1 MTKIVSQIIGCGS
14 YLPERI
20 VSNDEL
26 ATRIETSDEWIR
38 DRTGI
43 RQRHLA
49 ADGEVTSDLATVAA
63 QRALEHAG
71 ITGEEVDLIIV
82 ATTTPDLTFP
92 ATAVAVQA
100 NLGITQGA
108 AFDLQAVCSGF
119 IYGLSVADNFIKA
132 GQSKTI
138 LVIGAETMSRIID
151 WEDRTTAVL
160 FGDGAGAIVM
170 RADNANGSGN
180 GAQAGSNQQRGVLST
195 HLHSNGSLAGI
206 LCTDGGPS
214 KSQTTG
220 VVTMAGREVF
230 RHAVTNLAGVLVETL
245 DANGLTMQDVDWLIP
260 HQANK
265 RIIDSTIKKLGLP
278 ESRVVMTVDR
288 HANTSSASVPLALD
302 EAVRDGRIKSGDL
315 ILMEAMGG
323 GLTWG
328 AGLVRW

>member
-1 MTKIVSQIIGCGS
+1 MTKFVSQIIGCGS

-38 DRTGI
+38 ERTGI

-92 ATAVAVQA
+92 ATAVTVQA

-108 AFDLQAVCSGF
+108 AFDVQAVCSGF
-119 IYGLSVADNFIKA
+119 IYALSVADNFIRA

-138 LVIGAETMSRIID
+138 LVIGAETMSRILD

-160 FGDGAGAIVM
+160 FGDGAGAIIM
-170 RADNANGSGN
+170 RGDKVNGSGN
-180 GAQAGSNQQRGVLST
+180 GGRAGSNQQRGVLST
-195 HLHSNGSLAGI
+195 HLHSNGNLAGI
-206 LCTDGGPS
+206 LCADGGPS
-214 KSQTTG
+214 KTQTTG
-220 VVTMAGREVF
+220 FIRMAGREVF
-230 RHAVTNLAGVLVETL
+230 RHAVTNLASVLVEAL
-245 DANGLTMQDVDWLIP
+245 DANGLTMEDVDWLIP

-265 RIIDSTIKKLGLP
+265 RIIDSTIKKLGMP

-328 AGLVRW
+328 AGLIRW